1 MVASTFTIGNNGNA
15 VRAAL
20 EKCATLSGGSIQE
33 DVCDLP
39 DFARTGPND
48 SKLGF
53 KNLYIRE

>member
-1 MVASTFTIGNNGNA
+1 MVASTFTIGINGNS

-20 EKCATLSGGSIQE
+20 EKCATLSGGSTQE

-53 KNLYIRE
+53 KNLYI